1 MESRAIVDPRT
12 PEEGKQSQAMME
24 DACLPLEQK
33 KRKIQRNLRT
43 LEQTGH
49 VSSKN
54 KYQDILNEI
63 AKVSGD
69 SILPLSHR
77 HLLISGT
84 VGHPWGGV
92 RDSWVHTWL
101 LFSVVLCDFK
111 GFKELC
117 EFIRN
122 RYNSPRQCYL
132 RHTRAPGVNTPG
144 L

>member
-1 MESRAIVDPRT
+1 MESRASVDSRT

-69 SILPLSHR
+69 SILPLSRR
-77 HLLISGT
+77 HLLICGT
-84 VGHPWGGV
+84 GGV
-92 RDSWVHTWL
+92 RGSWVHTWL
-101 LFSVVLCDFK
+101 LFPHSALCF
-111 GFKELC
+111 
-117 EFIRN
+117 
-122 RYNSPRQCYL
+122 
-132 RHTRAPGVNTPG
+132 
-144 L
+144 

>member
-1 MESRAIVDPRT
+1 MESRAIADSRT

-69 SILPLSHR
+69 SILPLSRR

-84 VGHPWGGV
+84 AGHPM
-92 RDSWVHTWL
+92 RR
-101 LFSVVLCDFK
+101 
-111 GFKELC
+111 C
-117 EFIRN
+117 E
-122 RYNSPRQCYL
+122 
-132 RHTRAPGVNTPG
+132 G
-144 L
+144 LVGAYVALVFRSALWF